1 MLKRKILVT
10 IIIVSCILMN
20 YQLIISTANTNNIK
34 SAALTETEI
43 EIKSSEKPTRL
54 WNIQNLGKYTFSCG
68 SNNNTYWYSD
78 YKLFG
83 KTTYQIFINNKGKN
97 DLTIMCENGSNVY
110 LLRTIQSKT
119 SEYLTLT
126 NMSASTQFYIKCR
139 GSNMTGYI
147 K

>member
-1 MLKRKILVT
+1 MLKRKIIVT

-20 YQLIISTANTNNIK
+20 HQLIISTANTKNINNTVI
-34 SAALTETEI
+34 TDV

-54 WNIQNLGKYTFSCG
+54 WNIKTLGKYIFSCG
-68 SNNNTYWYSD
+68 NNNNTYWYSD

-97 DLTIMCENGSNVY
+97 DLTIMCENGSKVY
-110 LLRTIQSKT
+110 LLRTIQSET
-119 SEYLTLT
+119 SEYLTLA